1 MLVEGGLI
9 IEGICKSQLQT
20 CRIEIPD
27 SILEGKNKE
36 EQNNTHGKWANG
48 GTATKLG
55 IGRPRRRENMDI
67 DGNTRDGEKKQAA
80 RKDIDAAFTTANQ
93 LNDRWA
99 ACSPT
104 SFSLSHKHP

>member
-36 EQNNTHGKWANG
+36 EQNNYISRRLAVEIMGA
-48 GTATKLG
+48 LSIEYEI
-55 IGRPRRRENMDI
+55 IG
-67 DGNTRDGEKKQAA
+67 
-80 RKDIDAAFTTANQ
+80 
-93 LNDRWA
+93 
-99 ACSPT
+99 
-104 SFSLSHKHP
+104 